1 MRCWRVVVGLLAP
14 AQGCARFPIDDTPG
28 LVVARVVSMIVNEAW
43 EAAHL
48 GVASPADIDSAMQL
62 GTNYPLGP
70 FAWSQRWSEAAV
82 LQVLDAL
89 HAEYGDVR
97 YRASR
102 RLRASTRGARERRH
116 LAPA

>member
-1 MRCWRVVVGLLAP
+1 
-14 AQGCARFPIDDTPG
+14 
-28 LVVARVVSMIVNEAW
+28 MIVNEAW

-82 LQVLDAL
+82 LHLLDEL
-89 HAEYGDVR
+89 HAEYGDAR
-97 YRASR
+97 YRAST
-102 RLRASTRGARERRH
+102 RLRASTRPIGASHPASPTSRLGRRSSGT
-116 LAPA
+116 